1 VQRVYPVLWCE
12 SLCVCVCTCSCVCM
26 VCTSNAMLF
35 DTFQFGSERWSH
47 ERTFDTSQ
55 CESEQACCVCV
66 CVCVF
71 GRALRAR
78 ARLLDLCM
86 P

>member
-1 VQRVYPVLWCE
+1 
-12 SLCVCVCTCSCVCM
+12 VCVRVRVCVWC
-26 VCTSNAMLF
+26 VPPTLCCLIHSNLGASDGVMSVHL
-35 DTFQFGSERWSH
+35 T
-47 ERTFDTSQ
+47 
-55 CESEQACCVCV
+55 QASVRASKRVVCV